1 MKFLG
6 HFKLHIERLL
16 TAPGEEMGHWSR
28 FARFQIQLWRFC
40 ARRLWENNVAAMSAA
55 LSFRTIFAMIPAI
68 VLAVLVL
75 KSVGVL
81 DDGKKSLREFLAGA
95 GVTRIAIV
103 DEEFEAAPSPDSESE
118 KVFNVADEI
127 ESIVDDVEAKL
138 TIGRIGPVGVALLI
152 WTALTLLTTVE
163 RSLNRIFGA
172 SRQRPIARR
181 VLLYWSVL
189 TLGPLVL
196 IVVEYASRR
205 VTQLVENMPGLSWL
219 LGISAW
225 AAPIV
230 VGVLVLGAVYK
241 HMPNTHVQF
250 RSAIGGAAVA
260 VPLWLLAKWGFAIYV
275 AKLVGT
281 GNLYGALGLLPLFMI
296 WLNLSWLIFL
306 FGAELAHTAVN
317 LTDLEIAEKT
327 MDSEPGPS
335 DLLAAAVAVAQPFI
349 AGRGPVSAD
358 DIAKRLSLTSAT
370 AQRLL
375 DRLESSMIVCAV
387 ESDRSAAYVLSR
399 PAEKIAILDIA
410 GMNGRLEGNSVMTL
424 YAPDIKQAVEKAWS
438 HARSAVGDYTL
449 ADVVRERAKS

>member
-1 MKFLG
+1 MKLFD
-6 HFKLHIERLL
+6 HIKQHIERLL
-16 TAPGEEMGHWSR
+16 TAPGEEMGHWSK
-28 FARFQIQLWRFC
+28 FARFQVQLWRFC

-55 LSFRTIFAMIPAI
+55 LSFRTIFAMIPSI

-81 DDGKKSLREFLAGA
+81 EDGKDSLRDFLSGA
-95 GVTRIAIV
+95 GVSRIAIV
-103 DEEFEAAPSPDSESE
+103 GDEAAGDVTSSGSEQE

-127 ESIVDDVEAKL
+127 EAIVDDVEAKL

-163 RSLNRIFGA
+163 RSLNRIFEA
-172 SRQRPIARR
+172 PRQRPVARR

-196 IVVEYASRR
+196 IVVEYASRKA
-205 VTQLVENMPGLSWL
+205 TQLVEGMPGLSWV
-219 LGISAW
+219 LGASAW

-275 AKLVGT
+275 SRLVGT

-306 FGAELAHTAVN
+306 FGAQLAHTAVN
-317 LTDLEIAEKT
+317 LAELEIAEKAVG
-327 MDSEPGPS
+327 SEPGPS
-335 DLLAAAVAVAQPFI
+335 DLLAAAIAVAQPYQ
-349 AGRGPVSAD
+349 AGRGPVSVD
-358 DIAKRLSLTSAT
+358 DIAKRLSLTSAI

-375 DRLESSMIVCAV
+375 DRLDSAMIVSVV
-387 ESDRSAAYVLSR
+387 ENDTGVSYVLRR

-410 GMNGRLEGNSVMTL
+410 GIDEKLQESFGMAV
-424 YAPDIKQAVEKAWS
+424 YAPDIRQAVEKAWA
-438 HARSAVGDYTL
+438 HARSAVGDFTL
-449 ADVVRERAKS
+449 ADLAGDSD